1 MTKKQI
7 RETETIYLSDLE
19 GTLEEVMTKLQ
30 DWKNEGWEGLEWSCD
45 YQFDSTYYEL
55 YRNRLETD
63 REYNLRMSNEK
74 LMEERAEAHR
84 RKQYEELRK
93 EFGND

>member
-7 RETETIYLSDLE
+7 RETKTIYLSDLE
-19 GTLEEVMTKLQ
+19 GTFEEVMTKLQ
-30 DWKNEGWEGLEWSCD
+30 NWKNEGWEGLECD
-45 YQFDSTYYEL
+45 YCYESTSYEL

-63 REYNLRMSNEK
+63 EEYNHRMSNEK
-74 LMEERAEAHR
+74 LMKERDEAQR
-84 RKQYEELRK
+84 RKQYEQLKR

>member
-7 RETETIYLSDLE
+7 RKTKTIYLSDFE
-19 GTLEEVMTKLQ
+19 GKIDDMISQLQ
-30 DWKNEGWEGLEWSCD
+30 DWKNEGWEGLDSD
-45 YQFDSTYYEL
+45 YVYDVNCYEL

-63 REYNLRMSNEK
+63 EEYNERMSQEK
-74 LMEERAEAHR
+74 LIKERDEAKR
-84 RKQYEELRK
+84 RKQYEQLRK